1 MAAPAQES
9 FVRVTIE
16 TLVKTGVSVVF
27 EQTLDALSSVLYVVC
42 STEVEAAELHQRAGT
57 EKLKE
62 YWRGRREG
70 AWSIRRHAE
79 LLEPAITALQ
89 KLVPATT
96 PREISGRKE
105 LREKVRQAKAL
116 GRPAR

>member
-1 MAAPAQES
+1 MASKEES
-9 FVRVTIE
+9 FVRVTVE

-27 EQTLDALSSVLYVVC
+27 EQTLSALTSVLFVVC
-42 STEVEAAELHQRAGT
+42 ATETEAAALQERAST
-57 EKLKE
+57 DKLKD

-79 LLEPAITALQ
+79 KLEPAILVLQ

-96 PREISGRKE
+96 PLE
-105 LREKVRQAKAL
+105 LSSRDELKQMVKKAKAL
-116 GRPAR
+116 GRPKS